1 MKAYRKFPLYLFA
14 SECGVDYALK
24 LPIKSFPQ
32 SQMTG
37 VLEYRGGGR
46 GRKIGRLHAD
56 SLIMFSV

>member
-1 MKAYRKFPLYLFA
+1 LFA